1 MISGQSGAVRPLE
14 QVEDFGSLAAL
25 AGALCLL
32 PGFSRFGAL
41 LYAERARARTECAL
55 AGCGKRPILNGICN
69 PHYAESIAE
78 AI

>member
-1 MISGQSGAVRPLE
+1 MYTLAMSLE
-14 QVEDFGSLAAL
+14 ELA
-25 AGALCLL
+25 
-32 PGFSRFGAL
+32 
-41 LYAERARARTECAL
+41 AL